1 MGILRTDRVS
11 GLGGANAIKGSV
23 KFTANDGS
31 GNTLGT
37 SLNIVDANDKADL
50 NFAGNDFTFEAW
62 VYPFNNVQ
70 WNCVYSQSWGLQIY
84 TRTNNTNGAFVLVYV
99 GSNDTGSYAISGASS
114 AYKSITA
121 DQWNHIA
128 FSRSGN
134 SWTIFTNGTAANS
147 STSSQSLVSSNAD
160 YTIGTFNSIGAASDA
175 GSYFGYKGYIS
186 NLRIRTGAHYL
197 PSTDFT
203 PPVGELQKT
212 SDTVLLACQSPGDI
226 TKEATGKTIVPTS
239 KNLNDAL
246 PQASHFT
253 PNSPVGFS
261 TTTDVGTQFGTTF
274 GGVTTFDS
282 QAYFVPPGG
291 NTRERNR
298 GRGLIGQGSNT
309 TSPNNMKA
317 ISFIEIQS
325 GGTAFDFGDSTNG
338 SMYAMTA
345 VSSSTRAVFAGGHT
359 SQASPYPTTNLLEFV
374 TIANTSN
381 CTDFG
386 DLAVAAANRTGAS
399 NQTRGLIAGGYSP
412 NIRQIDKIEIATLG
426 NATDYGDLTDQG
438 FYGLNQ
444 GGMVSSTT
452 RGVYAG
458 GSGNSAPVAV
468 NTITFSLFSTSGNS
482 TDFGDLTHTNG
493 YFNIGNSN
501 GTRGIFM
508 GGSDIDSPY
517 AVTDQIDFVTIATA
531 GNATDFGSLSTA
543 RYAAMGA
550 SNSTRGVIAG
560 GRISPAPSLPATNL
574 MEFVNI
580 ASTGNGSAFGELIEP
595 ENSGAGCSDSHGGLS

>member
-1 MGILRTDRVS
+1 MGILRTDRIT
-11 GLGGANAIKGSV
+11 GLGGANAIKGSAHFHGGGDCGGIETEPSTDFQFGSSNFTIEVWANFSGFDSSGFETIV
-23 KFTANDGS
+23 KS
-31 GNTLGT
+31 GNT
-37 SLNIVDANDKADL
+37 S
-50 NFAGNDFTFEAW
+50 
-62 VYPFNNVQ
+62 
-70 WNCVYSQSWGLQIY
+70 
-84 TRTNNTNGAFVLVYV
+84 
-99 GSNDTGSYAISGASS
+99 GSNSMFQFD
-114 AYKSITA
+114 YKSSESKLRMIPYVSDSSVVKQVSFTPEFNKWYHLA
-121 DQWNHIA
+121 A
-128 FSRSGN
+128 VRSGN
-134 SWTIFTNGTAANS
+134 NIKIFIDGTQTGGDLSFSDTIDSETTG
-147 STSSQSLVSSNAD
+147 L
-160 YTIGTFNSIGAASDA
+160 SIGKRAMSDENN
-175 GSYFGYKGYIS
+175 GFERNFNGYLS
-186 NLRIRTGAHYL
+186 NLRIVNGTAIY
-197 PSTDFT
+197 TADFT
-203 PPVGELQKT
+203 PPTHELEKT
-212 SDTVLLACQSPGDI
+212 SDTVLLALQSPGNLFQ
-226 TKEATGKTIVPTS
+226 EATGKKLYI
-239 KNLNDAL
+239 
-246 PQASHFT
+246 ASDSSSQQSVTPSRFT

-261 TTTDVGTQFGTTF
+261 TTTDVGSQYGS
-274 GGVTTFDS
+274 TFDGFGNFATS
-282 QAYFVPPGG
+282 TYMVPPGG

-309 TSPNNMKA
+309 TSPSNVKA

-359 SQASPYPTTNLLEFV
+359 SQSSPYPTTNLIEFV

-386 DLAVAAANRTGAS
+386 DLDVAAANRTGVS

-412 NIRQIDKIEIATLG
+412 NTRQIDKIEIATLG

-452 RGVYAG
+452 RGLYAG

-493 YFNIGNSN
+493 YFNVGNSN
-501 GTRGIFM
+501 GVRGVFM

-517 AVTDQIDFVTIATA
+517 AVTDQIDLVTIATA
-531 GNATDFGSLSTA
+531 GNATDFGSLSTG

-560 GRISPAPSLPATNL
+560 GRTSPTPSLPATNL
-574 MEFVNI
+574 MEFITI

-595 ENSGAGCSDSHGGLS
+595 ERSGAGCSDSHGGLS